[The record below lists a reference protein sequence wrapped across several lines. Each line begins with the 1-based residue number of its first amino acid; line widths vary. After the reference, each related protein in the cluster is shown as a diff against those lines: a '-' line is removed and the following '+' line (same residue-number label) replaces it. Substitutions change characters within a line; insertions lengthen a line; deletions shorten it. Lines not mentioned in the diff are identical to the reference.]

1 MSRQCH
7 ESYDGLVILSDARH
21 PSHVWDS
28 ITTDNRHWAFI
39 ESIHHLM
46 LSSAG
51 SGGRVASGVMADI
64 LSGLRYRGFL
74 LMQIRISNVTK
85 TSGEHCT
92 VGCEYHCTMGLE
104 MPGWD
109 NVVVPG

>member
-1 MSRQCH
+1 
-7 ESYDGLVILSDARH
+7 
-21 PSHVWDS
+21 
-28 ITTDNRHWAFI
+28 
-39 ESIHHLM
+39 M